1 MTLPV
6 PRRFNLLKDF
16 VRHCIVD
23 SFRQH
28 YCASVSTKVYET
40 EKKYTSILRVL
51 SVDVSRQIA
60 ATCENDKALLG
71 AFLPLYEPIRRIVK
85 NLHSFHESNL
95 QEPMRQHI
103 AGQRQGYFWSIFDEQ
118 LTTLA
123 RLYASYYV
131 TYDEVQKKLATS
143 VKRMRPSRQPWIQS
157 SSLCRTTIRS
167 LN

>member
-1 MTLPV
+1 M
-6 PRRFNLLKDF
+6 RFCLDE
-16 VRHCIVD
+16 
-23 SFRQH
+23 
-28 YCASVSTKVYET
+28 VYET

-95 QEPMRQHI
+95 QEPMGQHI
-103 AGQRQGYFWSIFDEQ
+103 AGKRQGYFWSIFDEH

-131 TYDEVQKKLATS
+131 TYDEVQKKLGD
-143 VKRMRPSRQPWIQS
+143 
-157 SSLCRTTIRS
+157 LCKTNEAIKAAMDPIKQLVQNNNPISQLICAGQRLPR
-167 LN
+167 